1 VAANTHRV
9 WIDVAKIL
17 GAPTCWVE
25 CMKLVP
31 EDLSDPPNGCK
42 LRPGE
47 GMTAI
52 GELDPGMVLLRI
64 LYLFTPRPPR
74 LTHTMWRW
82 QAF

>member
-1 VAANTHRV
+1 M
-9 WIDVAKIL
+9 AKIL

-52 GELDPGMVLLRI
+52 GELDPGTVLL
-64 LYLFTPRPPR
+64 LL
-74 LTHTMWRW
+74 L
-82 QAF
+82 